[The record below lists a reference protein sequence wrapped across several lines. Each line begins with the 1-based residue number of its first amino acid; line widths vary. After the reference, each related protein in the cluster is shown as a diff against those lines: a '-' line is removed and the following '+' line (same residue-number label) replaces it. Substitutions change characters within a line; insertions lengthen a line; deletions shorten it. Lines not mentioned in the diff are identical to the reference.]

1 MSDKNKIEAILFTTG
16 KFMSLDE
23 IGKVAGIGSEGI
35 VKELV
40 EELKKFYD
48 DNQSALYIQEN
59 EGKYKLNI
67 RKEYGH
73 LANQLVSS
81 TEMDSPTTKT
91 LAVIAWKN
99 PALQS
104 DVIKIRGNKAYD
116 HVNIIKEQGLVTSEK
131 YGRTRLL
138 KLTPQFFDYFDTA
151 EPQVKEMLI
160 KEVEK
165 AKGAASNR
173 DYSKI
178 RDEIERGLN
187 DVIINNDKQRF
198 LKVLERVK
206 EALNNDNGVPSSINN
221 AMYYLMEV
229 ENNEL
234 RVLHMTEEDFKEIL
248 QKMKEGEE
256 EELEREV
263 EKLEN
268 SSTEKDEAD
277 KPAEGLKTSE
287 P

>member
-1 MSDKNKIEAILFTTG
+1 MNDKNKIEAILFTTG
-16 KFMSLDE
+16 KFMSLEE
-23 IGKVAGIGSEGI
+23 IGKVSGIGSDGI

-40 EELKKFYD
+40 EELKKSYD
-48 DNQSALYIQEN
+48 DSQSALYIQEN

-116 HVNIIKEQGLVTSEK
+116 HINMIKEQGLVTAEK

-138 KLTPQFFDYFDTA
+138 KLTPRFFDYFDTA
-151 EPQVKEMLI
+151 EPQVKEMLQ

-165 AKGAASNR
+165 AKGAASNK
-173 DYSKI
+173 DYSRI
-178 RDEIERGLN
+178 REMLLTGLN
-187 DVIINNDKQRF
+187 NVITNNDKQ
-198 LKVLERVK
+198 LLLVVLEKVK
-206 EALNNDNGVPSSINN
+206 ADVKDDIGVPASINN
-221 AMYYLMEV
+221 ALYYLLET
-229 ENNEL
+229 ENNEA
-234 RVLHMTEEDFKEIL
+234 RALHMTEDDFKEII

-256 EELEREV
+256 EELEMEIEKEAEQVAEV
-263 EKLEN
+263 SEDLK
-268 SSTEKDEAD
+268 SSETTK
-277 KPAEGLKTSE
+277 G
-287 P
+287 